1 MGCAFLLL
9 SHTGGQGCGQGV
21 LGVPP
26 QLLQFV
32 SEPNKT
38 GASPA
43 SKEGIAEKLEILCFL

>member
-9 SHTGGQGCGQGV
+9 SHTGGQGV